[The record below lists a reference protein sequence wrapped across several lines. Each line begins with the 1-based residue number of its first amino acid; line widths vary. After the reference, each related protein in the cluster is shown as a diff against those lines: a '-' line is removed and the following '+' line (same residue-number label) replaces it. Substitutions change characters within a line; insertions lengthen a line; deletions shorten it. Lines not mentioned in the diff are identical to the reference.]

1 MNSMVTVN
9 EVDGLILRI
18 KTTTTN
24 SILTTTKNVNG
35 KAAFIDYEATFT
47 LTEEEGAHLVVGQ
60 SYKFQLAYYK
70 NNQVGYYSNLA
81 IIKCTDDIAVTISN
95 LNSSGKSN
103 INITHVIGKYTN
115 ADTSEKVYQ
124 YRFVLKSNTTNEI
137 VEDTDW
143 LNHSVYIDAGDGT
156 SIDEYDI
163 KYNIPVG
170 EIYQVRYYV
179 RTNTF
184 KEVGSKWYMLTTKK
198 ASDSELK
205 KALPQNVD
213 PLSTKLN
220 FDNAYIKVK
229 IGGQDE
235 KVALEHLRSAASGQT
250 ALTRAEKVLLTKL
263 FMNDTE
269 LAEEAPMKQYYSW
282 LEAGAVNP
290 LNGNA
295 INTTKR
301 YPNETLRFMV
311 GFGDMLVQTESQ
323 KSETDSYAMKLIKQ
337 LEEVSV
343 SGLFILE
350 RADSSDNFTR
360 WQKIWK
366 KQLTE
371 LKTSQLLFTDYLIEQ
386 GVTYL
391 YSLRQINDSD
401 IYSARDL
408 APKITADYEDTFLYD
423 GYRQL
428 KLRLN
433 VDVPKLSRVLSE
445 QKKNMIG
452 SKYPF
457 IFRNGVID
465 YKEFQLKAMITA
477 YNDNDND
484 ACEPWETDDRIQRDA
499 ADPGKGYAEHLDPKS
514 IFINKDTIYKQDDTY
529 PLNDSFVFG
538 DSASSLVAPDLI
550 QYRDGTYNN
559 YRANSNID
567 LDNSYIERIY
577 KLEVWHWLSN
587 GKIKF
592 FKSSQEGC
600 YLLRLMN
607 VTLAPSARLG
617 GLIHSFDSQVEE
629 IGDVSDLEEVRYF
642 GLLPE
647 DDTEEIKNIQRV
659 NTILFGPEN
668 VGTPLNGASKIMYL
682 KISEALPGTVFT
694 LTSKDGTKT
703 KIMIGSTGTFELD
716 APDDD
721 NYFISIEADDTEKN
735 KALLAQKGSN
745 NHIILIEETND
756 DSAFNDIVEEN
767 YETSVAHQVNMGI
780 SSNNILDSLE
790 IKNGDTVKEEIIE
803 TIYAKF
809 TRMDVLDAESIDEL
823 KQFAEN
829 DTAVESMVYAIP
841 DGEGYQFYRITHL
854 IPDDWASLHKN
865 GDIYEYSIEQDKTA
879 EHLQELVDDYY
890 IIALGNELDYSVVV
904 DYVADNGQ
912 GESNRQSTF
921 DMTNMV
927 ETIFDISSNI
937 TGIKIGN
944 AVLVELA
951 CTTRQNVLSNESDET
966 VRELLSAK
974 NAAQK
979 DYIITKH
986 RLVAA
991 GEELDSSTPYIY
1003 VDPNYPSA
1011 QDVTYA
1017 EALDLNTD
1025 DLYYIGDAS
1034 VDYRT
1039 INEKY
1044 AAYKIAEMEYLD
1056 AVLGGEG

>member
-1 MNSMVTVN
+1 
-9 EVDGLILRI
+9 
-18 KTTTTN
+18 
-24 SILTTTKNVNG
+24 
-35 KAAFIDYEATFT
+35 
-47 LTEEEGAHLVVGQ
+47 
-60 SYKFQLAYYK
+60 
-70 NNQVGYYSNLA
+70 
-81 IIKCTDDIAVTISN
+81 
-95 LNSSGKSN
+95 
-103 INITHVIGKYTN
+103 
-115 ADTSEKVYQ
+115 
-124 YRFVLKSNTTNEI
+124 
-137 VEDTDW
+137 
-143 LNHSVYIDAGDGT
+143 
-156 SIDEYDI
+156 
-163 KYNIPVG
+163 
-170 EIYQVRYYV
+170 
-179 RTNTF
+179 
-184 KEVGSKWYMLTTKK
+184 MLTAKK

-213 PLSTKLN
+213 PLSAQLN

-229 IGGQDE
+229 IGGSSE
-235 KVALEHLRSAASGQT
+235 KMALEHLRSAASGQT
-250 ALTRAEKVLLTKL
+250 PLTRAEKVLLTKL
-263 FMNDTE
+263 FMNNEE
-269 LAEEAPMKQYYSW
+269 LAQEEPMQRYYSW

-295 INTTKR
+295 INTVKR
-301 YPNETLRFMV
+301 YPNETLRFMI
-311 GFGDMLVQTESQ
+311 GFGDMLVQTEST
-323 KSETDSYAMKLIKQ
+323 KNENDSYAEKMIRQ

-343 SGLFILE
+343 SGLFVLE

-371 LKTSQLLFTDYLIEQ
+371 AKSTQLLFTDYLIEQ

-391 YSLRQINDSD
+391 YSLRQINDSG
-401 IYSARDL
+401 IYSARDE

-428 KLRLN
+428 RLRLN
-433 VDVPKLSRVLSE
+433 VDVPKLSRILSE
-445 QKKNMIG
+445 QKKDMIG

-457 IFRNGVID
+457 IFRNGIID

-484 ACEPWETDDRIQRDA
+484 AYEPWETDDRIRKDEA
-499 ADPGKGYAEHLDPKS
+499 EPGNGYAEHLDPKA
-514 IFINKDTIYKQDDTY
+514 IFINKETIYKQDDTY
-529 PLNDSFVFG
+529 PLNDSFIYG

-550 QYRDGTYNN
+550 QYKDGTYNN

-577 KLEVWHWLSN
+577 KLDVWHWLSN

-607 VTLAPSARLG
+607 VSISPSARLG

-647 DDTEEIKNIQRV
+647 DETEEVKNVQRV
-659 NTILFGPEN
+659 NTIVFGPDD
-668 VGTPLNGASKIMYL
+668 VGTPLNGTSKIMYF

-694 LTSKDGTKT
+694 LTAKDGTKT
-703 KIMIGSTGTFELD
+703 QVMVGSTGTFELN

-735 KALLAQKGSN
+735 RELLAQKGDN
-745 NHIILIEETND
+745 NHIIIIEETNG
-756 DSAFNDIVEEN
+756 DSVFNDVVEEN
-767 YETSVAHQVNMGI
+767 YSTSVAQQVNMGI
-780 SSNNILDSLE
+780 SSNNILDNLE
-790 IKNGDTVKEEIIE
+790 IKNGDVVKEEIIE

-809 TRMDVLDAESIDEL
+809 TRMDVLDAESIDDL
-823 KQFAEN
+823 KKFAEN

-841 DGEGYQFYRITHL
+841 DGDGFQFYRITHL
-854 IPDDWASLHKN
+854 IPDDWASLNKN
-865 GDIYEYSIEQDKTA
+865 GDIYSYQIEQDKTP
-879 EHLQELVDDYY
+879 EHIQELVDDYY
-890 IIALGNELDYSVVV
+890 IISIGNELDYSVVV

-912 GESNRQSTF
+912 GEANRQSNF

-927 ETIFDISSNI
+927 ETIFDVSNNI
-937 TGIKIGN
+937 TGIKVGN

-951 CTTRQNVLSNESDET
+951 CTTRQNVLSNESEEAI
-966 VRELLSAK
+966 VELLQEK

-979 DYIITKH
+979 DYIITKN
-986 RLVAA
+986 RLIPA
-991 GEELDSSTPYIY
+991 GEELDSSVSYIY

-1011 QDVTYA
+1011 QDVTFA
-1017 EALDLNTD
+1017 EAQDLDTD
-1025 DLYYIGDAS
+1025 NLYYIGD
-1034 VDYRT
+1034 DEITYRE

-1044 AAYKIAEMEYLD
+1044 AAYKIAEMNYLD